1 MRDAD
6 LRFIAFLAVFV
17 GIATTAIA
25 CDPGPEITWVNQTDE
40 TVVVYL
46 RDEFDRDLGTALPPH
61 STKME
66 GVIEGVWNDV
76 VVIRD
81 EQGNLL
87 FRQKLSWDELDARGF
102 RFVITEDMLSSASP
116 TPVPSPTTAPGNAG
130 TSLPAE
136 ASTAGSAPGPK
147 PAERQGGASVSNS
160 PTQVATENEAVT
172 GTQVQPPFGDD
183 TAESVKVARQ
193 DLAQRLGV
201 SVESVVVP
209 AVIGQEF
216 STDAFYCR
224 TTKDRIAKEDSP
236 AVMTGF
242 VILLN
247 VSGRRYEYHASGST
261 VIFCRPLP

>member
-1 MRDAD
+1 M
-6 LRFIAFLAVFV
+6 FKNKCFAVLTSLLV
-17 GIATTAIA
+17 LPVLVSCG
-25 CDPGPEITWVNQTDE
+25 PGMAP
-40 TVVVYL
+40 
-46 RDEFDRDLGTALPPH
+46 
-61 STKME
+61 
-66 GVIEGVWNDV
+66 
-76 VVIRD
+76 
-81 EQGNLL
+81 
-87 FRQKLSWDELDARGF
+87 AR
-102 RFVITEDMLSSASP
+102 
-116 TPVPSPTTAPGNAG
+116 GNAG
-130 TSLPAE
+130 TSRPAE

-147 PAERQGGASVSNS
+147 PAERQVQPSVSDS
-160 PTQVATENEAVT
+160 PTQVATENEPVT
-172 GTQVQPPFGDD
+172 GTQVPPFGDD
-183 TAESVKVARQ
+183 TAESVKLARQ

>member
-1 MRDAD
+1 MRLLVRYPVAMAA
-6 LRFIAFLAVFV
+6 LLMASLLLATC
-17 GIATTAIA
+17 GGGEETLAPTAT
-25 CDPGPEITWVNQTDE
+25 GE
-40 TVVVYL
+40 
-46 RDEFDRDLGTALPPH
+46 
-61 STKME
+61 
-66 GVIEGVWNDV
+66 
-76 VVIRD
+76 
-81 EQGNLL
+81 
-87 FRQKLSWDELDARGF
+87 
-102 RFVITEDMLSSASP
+102 
-116 TPVPSPTTAPGNAG
+116 PSPTAVPPSPTARPTETG
-130 TSLPAE
+130 
-136 ASTAGSAPGPK
+136 TAGEAGQGVPK
-147 PAERQGGASVSNS
+147 SAERQGGSSVSNS
-160 PTQVATENEAVT
+160 PTPVATENEAVT
-172 GTQVQPPFGDD
+172 GTQVQPPFGDN